1 MRIESWLG
9 ALRERNFRL
18 YFVGQLTSAIGTGM
32 TSVAL
37 AFAVLASD
45 RSATALGVVL
55 AANAVPL
62 AVFLLVGGVIADRL
76 GRRRVM
82 LASDLMRG
90 AAQAGLGAW
99 VLIGHPPLWGFVL
112 LAAMVGTATAFFMPA
127 LTGLIPEVVS
137 TGRLAQANA
146 LDGLSNSIG
155 SIAGPALAGVLVAAA
170 SPGWAII
177 ADALSYFASVT
188 SLALLRMPPTKME
201 AATSFFSQL
210 RQGWSEFWSRTWLWV
225 IVVQWSIGNAVIL
238 GPFFVLGAVVA
249 DRYLG
254 GSTAWGTILAAQGA
268 GSVAGGIVLLRL
280 EVRRPLFVGTLS
292 SLVFPW
298 SLLAL
303 AFRAPLAVIAA
314 GILRRRRGSCGLR
327 CPVEHDHA
335 ARSAIGGSLQGQFLR
350 LVRLTRLSSS
360 WFCAV
365 RPGVVRHRNTGHLHR
380 RKHLVCRLGAGG
392 RGRALGQWPRSHQ
405 TSRGPRYRAHVS
417 APSPLMG
424 VESAPPAPRALVGC
438 SQCGRRRPR
447 QEAHRDLGRATTG
460 STSARVAAT
469 TATSAGWSIRHRS
482 STRSTSNGARLSGGP
497 SSGRELARRIFSLI
511 SPMICVTWSSEAALD
526 AALSASSASFRSTS
540 VAGSIETFSRRSFS
554 LTHHMS
560 SWGRSIPGIGLP
572 APGRSSNS
580 PRSIASRT

>member
-1 MRIESWLG
+1 
-9 ALRERNFRL
+9 
-18 YFVGQLTSAIGTGM
+18 
-32 TSVAL
+32 
-37 AFAVLASD
+37 
-45 RSATALGVVL
+45 
-55 AANAVPL
+55 
-62 AVFLLVGGVIADRL
+62 
-76 GRRRVM
+76 
-82 LASDLMRG
+82 
-90 AAQAGLGAW
+90 
-99 VLIGHPPLWGFVL
+99 
-112 LAAMVGTATAFFMPA
+112 MPA

-314 GILRRRRGSCGLR
+314 GSFAAGVALAVFGVLWNTTMQREVPSEVLSRVSSYDWFGSLVFLPLGFALSG
-327 CPVEHDHA
+327 PVS
-335 ARSAIGGSLQGQFLR
+335 SAIGIRATFI
-350 LVRLTRLSSS
+350 
-360 WFCAV
+360 
-365 RPGVVRHRNTGHLHR
+365 
-380 RKHLVCRLGAGG
+380 GASI
-392 RGRALGQWPRSHQ
+392 WCV
-405 TSRGPRYRAHVS
+405 VS
-417 APSPLMG
+417 ALVVVAVPSVNGL
-424 VESAPPAPRALVGC
+424 VVTKPAG
-438 SQCGRRRPR
+438 
-447 QEAHRDLGRATTG
+447 DLG
-460 STSARVAAT
+460 
-469 TATSAGWSIRHRS
+469 
-482 STRSTSNGARLSGGP
+482 
-497 SSGRELARRIFSLI
+497 
-511 SPMICVTWSSEAALD
+511 
-526 AALSASSASFRSTS
+526 
-540 VAGSIETFSRRSFS
+540 IE
-554 LTHHMS
+554 
-560 SWGRSIPGIGLP
+560 
-572 APGRSSNS
+572 
-580 PRSIASRT
+580 RT